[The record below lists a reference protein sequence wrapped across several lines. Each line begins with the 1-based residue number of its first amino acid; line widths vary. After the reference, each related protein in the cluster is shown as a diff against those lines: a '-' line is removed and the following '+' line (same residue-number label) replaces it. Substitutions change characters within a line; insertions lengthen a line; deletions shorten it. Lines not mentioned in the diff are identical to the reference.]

1 MNLRYLALFG
11 CILGAVVGCK
21 TTQPPSSTGNE
32 TPMDG
37 SVLTN
42 RVQKAVPIDQ
52 QAFTVVANT
61 NQLDPQWL
69 RSPTNLFKLGP
80 GDVIEIEILG
90 EAASRS
96 QVLVGPDGKI
106 YFGLLPGTF
115 VWGLTLGEAKK
126 LLDESLQKFFREQ
139 PQVALTLRS
148 VASQRIWILGNVSA
162 PGVYPL
168 ATPLTLLDAISLA
181 GGTVGGVA
189 GASDADLRNSFV
201 MREGRLLPVDFY
213 RLLRKGE
220 LSSQNIYLQAD
231 DFVYVRPGA
240 AQSVHVLGA
249 VARSGAVPFVDKISL
264 LSAVASSG
272 GTVPYAQFWDVAI
285 IRGSLN
291 NPSVTSVNYRDIAK
305 GKAPDVLLE
314 PGDIVYV
321 PFSPFRKIGEL
332 ADYVLK
338 QFVSTLALNEGIRSV
353 NRGAGP
359 VGITVGL
366 GAGLGSAAGAGV
378 VR

>member
-1 MNLRYLALFG
+1 
-11 CILGAVVGCK
+11 
-21 TTQPPSSTGNE
+21 
-32 TPMDG
+32 MDG